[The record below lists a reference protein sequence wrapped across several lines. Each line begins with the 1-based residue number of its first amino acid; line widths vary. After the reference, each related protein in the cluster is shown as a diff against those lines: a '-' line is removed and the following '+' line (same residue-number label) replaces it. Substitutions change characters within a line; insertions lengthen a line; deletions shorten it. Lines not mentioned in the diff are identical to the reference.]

1 MIRSLKFILLLTYL
15 LDMDKKSLEFH
26 IKSQDYFGSLS
37 TILNLIKQIL
47 NSKENVIIS
56 DKVIKDLLYLQENC
70 TINKK

>member
-47 NSKENVIIS
+47 DSKENVIIS